1 VRLLCRWLSLGSCL
15 FLCSQLGN
23 TRSPLGSPCV
33 LHLVALRAVTSHI
46 VSCLSF
52 RHAPILRA
60 FQLATGAPLEDAQ
73 AGFVG
78 RTADGPVA
86 EFLEQARWAAT
97 CLPDIYASTATSSS
111 RGCHR
116 LLPPALPVFC
126 GRTLAAPAASVV
138 LWDTSCRRTDES
150 RENPGLT
157 YSDVSTATRPQRPD
171 LPLNVHHSSRPRETI
186 AGVWVAGGP
195 PTRAQWRCGRTRR
208 RRGCS

>member
-1 VRLLCRWLSLGSCL
+1 MLLSLLLLSQLLPCVLLLVRSLNRCALLRSSRSWCVRLLCQWLSLGSCL

-23 TRSPLGSPCV
+23 MRSPLGFPCV
-33 LHLVALRAVTSHI
+33 LHLGALRAVTSHI

-60 FQLATGAPLEDAQ
+60 FQLAVGVPLGDAQ

-97 CLPDIYASTATSSS
+97 CLPDICASTTASSS

-138 LWDTSCRRTDES
+138 LWDTVDRRIQRKLRPHLLR
-150 RENPGLT
+150 REHSHTP
-157 YSDVSTATRPQRPD
+157 AETRFTPQR
-171 LPLNVHHSSRPRETI
+171 
-186 AGVWVAGGP
+186 
-195 PTRAQWRCGRTRR
+195 
-208 RRGCS
+208 

>member
-1 VRLLCRWLSLGSCL
+1 MLLSLLLLSQLLPCVLLLRSLNRCALLRSSRSRCVRLLCRWLSLGSCL

-60 FQLATGAPLEDAQ
+60 FQLAAGAPLEDAQ

-86 EFLEQARWAAT
+86 EFLEQARWVAT
-97 CLPDIYASTATSSS
+97 CLPDIYASTTASSS

-138 LWDTSCRRTDES
+138 LWDTADRRIQ
-150 RENPGLT
+150 RKLRPHLT
-157 YSDVSTATRPQRPD
+157 
-171 LPLNVHHSSRPRETI
+171 
-186 AGVWVAGGP
+186 
-195 PTRAQWRCGRTRR
+195 PT
-208 RRGCS
+208 

>member
-1 VRLLCRWLSLGSCL
+1 MLLSLLLLSQLLPCVLLLRSLNRCALLRSSRSRCVRLLCRWLSLGSCL

-60 FQLATGAPLEDAQ
+60 FQLAAGAPLEDAQ

-86 EFLEQARWAAT
+86 QFLEQARWAVT
-97 CLPDIYASTATSSS
+97 CLPDIYASTTTSSS

-138 LWDTSCRRTDES
+138 LWDTSCWRTDES
-150 RENPGLT
+150 RENRGLT
-157 YSDVSTATRPQRPD
+157 YGT
-171 LPLNVHHSSRPRETI
+171 
-186 AGVWVAGGP
+186 
-195 PTRAQWRCGRTRR
+195 PT
-208 RRGCS
+208 